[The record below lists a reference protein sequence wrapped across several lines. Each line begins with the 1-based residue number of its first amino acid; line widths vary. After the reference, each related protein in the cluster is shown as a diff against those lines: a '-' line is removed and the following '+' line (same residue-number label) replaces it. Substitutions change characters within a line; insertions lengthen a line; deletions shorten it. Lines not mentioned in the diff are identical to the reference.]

1 MRQPFLQY
9 WLGLYKPIT
18 TIESCWET
26 LKLTLGKDIIEMH
39 PTCQAFLRNGIRKI
53 KHATKKNTEPNIDQN
68 EPTLAI
74 INPIAETI
82 KSIHPIKLIL
92 LLLIS

>member
-1 MRQPFLQY
+1 MCRDISDTDSVRQSFL
-9 WLGLYKPIT
+9 K
-18 TIESCWET
+18 
-26 LKLTLGKDIIEMH
+26 
-39 PTCQAFLRNGIRKI
+39 NGIRKI

-92 LLLIS
+92 LLVII